1 MTRNFLPPFRGA
13 AYSHLRSPLA
23 CRSAVLSLGGARRK
37 SSASTGSARTD
48 YIHAP
53 PQNFLAML
61 NPMMRGSRVKTFV
74 VRPLSSLLRTASLIG
89 VELQSFFTY
98 ASLDR
103 YSGPSPRP
111 AMLKFVQSRR
121 RTAGL

>member
-61 NPMMRGSRVKTFV
+61 NPQMRGSRVKTFV
-74 VRPLSSLLRTASLIG
+74 VRPLLPLFRKASVIRSEEHPP
-89 VELQSFFTY
+89 ELQSLMRISY
-98 ASLDR
+98 AGFRLNQK
-103 YSGPSPRP
+103 
-111 AMLKFVQSRR
+111 LNN
-121 RTAGL
+121 